1 MNNDQITV
9 LMVEPGKPPYPK
21 EIASGLSS
29 LQHEVG
35 GYIEATY
42 PSSVDPVAI
51 ICNETGKIDQL
62 PFNRGL
68 RDENGELYDFIMGNF
83 MVVGLGEDNFTSL
96 PQEYIEKYSQIFVQP
111 ELLGIVDGALTV
123 MPDMSDDE
131 TAFSYFEL

>member
-1 MNNDQITV
+1 MNNDKITV

-21 EIASGLSS
+21 EIDSGLSS

-62 PFNRGL
+62 PF
-68 RDENGELYDFIMGNF
+68 
-83 MVVGLGEDNFTSL
+83 MVVGLGEEDLTSL
-96 PQEYIEKYSQIFVQP
+96 PQEYIEKYSQVFAQP

-123 MPDMSDDE
+123 MPDMADDE